1 MSFYSRASAGP
12 AARRPVCLLFVLLS
26 AWATNGAAEQAP
38 KTVLL
43 LYGEATTL
51 PGATALDEEIRTQLP
66 AAAGP
71 IHFYTEHLDAAWF
84 PNPAVQRGIA
94 DVLRRKYKGRKIDLV
109 IAAAPG
115 ALQFALGHR
124 AVLFGGAPVVFVS
137 LRPPGAV
144 SPVPADITGTWFSVD
159 WQANLDL
166 ILRLQPDTKRVA
178 VVYGTS
184 AFDRNETGKIRDA
197 FAAYR
202 GRLELIELTDLP
214 FADLLKKVAALPDR
228 TVILF
233 HVLLR
238 DGAGANHVPTYAL
251 TAIARATRVAVYG
264 VSDTFIG
271 HGIVGGRVISF
282 REHGRQAAA
291 LAARALRGE
300 SPGPPGAG
308 DLDLNV
314 TTFDAQELKRWGI
327 GETRLPPGSVVV
339 NRTPSV
345 WELYRWYVV
354 GGLAVVGVEA
364 LLIAG
369 LLMQRRRHAL
379 AQQALA
385 LSLRFERLVAETSTT
400 FAATPLDDVEAA
412 VQTAL
417 GRIVEELQCDRASLF
432 EFTDDRQVE
441 RIGFSIDAAGV
452 VPLPTTMQ
460 TDRYPWTLGTLR
472 RGDLVRFRSPE
483 DLPDD
488 AATDRA
494 TFQELGT
501 RSLVCVPL
509 EVGHVI
515 VGGISLAT
523 VRAEREWPDALI
535 PRLRLLG
542 DIFANSL
549 VRRRASHAI
558 WESEVRFRLAA
569 DTAPVMMWMS
579 GVDGG
584 CTYCNHTWLEFT
596 GRPVEEELGNG
607 WAAGVHPDDR
617 KSCLDR
623 YQRALDAREPFTM
636 EYRLRRRDG
645 AYRWLLD
652 HGVPRF
658 TRDGAFS
665 GYVGGCT
672 DVTETKVAHAAWL
685 ESLALHSAIFGSLY
699 GHVAALDKDGVVVA
713 VNTSWTEF
721 AAGGWNTP
729 RPPVGANY
737 LEACER
743 AGHVGAGA
751 MAHAIRAV
759 LDGARPQPT
768 LEYAARSGAEE
779 RWFEMTVEPFERLEG
794 GAIVLHV
801 DITRRRRAEAEAQ
814 RQRDELAHAL
824 RASTL
829 GALAGS
835 LAHEINQPLA
845 AIAANAQA
853 ARLVLT
859 GGTADQGELRET
871 LADIAADAKRA
882 AQVIRRL
889 RALFRKEPSEYKPA
903 DVNALIMEVMML
915 LRSELEAKG
924 IGVHLAL
931 AKDLPRVLGDAIQ
944 LQQVVLNVLLN
955 AAEAV
960 ADRSTGRA
968 LLSVETA
975 EHHPGTVEISVR
987 DSGPGVKDV
996 DLERIF
1002 EPFVTTK
1009 ITGLGM
1015 GLSISRSIVQ
1025 AHGGRMWATRTDP
1038 HGLTVHIE
1046 LSHEENGP
1054 EAR

>member
-1 MSFYSRASAGP
+1 MGLCFRASAGP
-12 AARRPVCLLFVLLS
+12 AARRLVCLLFVLLS

-66 AAAGP
+66 KAAGP

-144 SPVPADITGTWFSVD
+144 APVPADITGTWVSVD

-166 ILRLQPDTKRVA
+166 ILRLQPATTRVV

-233 HVLLR
+233 YVLLR
-238 DGAGANHVPTYAL
+238 DGAGANHVPTHAL
-251 TAIARATRVAVYG
+251 AAIARATRVAVYG

-271 HGIVGGRVISF
+271 HGIVGGHVLSF

-291 LAARALRGE
+291 LAARVLRGE
-300 SPGPPGAG
+300 SPGPAGAG

-314 TTFDAQELKRWGI
+314 ATFDAHELKRWGI
-327 GETRLPPGSVVV
+327 SETRLPPGSVVV

-354 GGLAVVGVEA
+354 GGLAVAGVEA
-364 LLIAG
+364 LLIAR
-369 LLMQRRRHAL
+369 LFVQRRRHTL

-432 EFTDDRQVE
+432 EFTDDRRVV
-441 RIGFSIDAAGV
+441 RFGLSIAAPGV
-452 VPLPTTMQ
+452 VPLPTMMQ
-460 TDRYPWTLGTLR
+460 AERYPWTLGTLR
-472 RGDLVRFRSPE
+472 RGDFVRFRSPE
-483 DLPDD
+483 RLPGD
-488 AATDRA
+488 AAIDRG
-494 TFQELGT
+494 TFRELGT

-515 VGGISLAT
+515 VGGISLVT

-542 DIFANSL
+542 EIFANAL
-549 VRRRASHAI
+549 VRRRASNAM
-558 WESEVRFRLAA
+558 WESEARFRLAA
-569 DTAPVMMWMS
+569 DSAPIMMWMA
-579 GVDGG
+579 GPDGG
-584 CTYCNHTWLEFT
+584 CTYFNRGWLDFT
-596 GRPVEEELGNG
+596 GRKMEEELSDG
-607 WAAGVHPDDR
+607 WTTGVHPDDR
-617 KSCLDR
+617 KGCLDC

-652 HGVPRF
+652 HGVPRL
-658 TRDGAFS
+658 TPDGAFS
-665 GYVGGCT
+665 GYVGACT
-672 DVTETKVAHAAWL
+672 DVTEIKAAHATLL
-685 ESLALHSAIFGSLY
+685 ESLALRSAIFGSLY
-699 GHVAALDKDGVVVA
+699 GHVAALDKEGVVAA
-713 VNTSWTEF
+713 VNASWTEF
-721 AAGGWNTP
+721 ADGGWNTP
-729 RPPVGANY
+729 RSPVGANY

-743 AGHVGAGA
+743 AGHVGADA
-751 MAHAIRAV
+751 MANAVRAV
-759 LDGARPQPT
+759 LDGERLRTT
-768 LEYAARSGAEE
+768 LEYAARSGTEE
-779 RWFEMTVEPFERLEG
+779 RWFEMAVEPSQRPEG
-794 GAIVLHV
+794 GAIVWHV
-801 DITRRRRAEAEAQ
+801 DITRRRRAEAEAR

-835 LAHEINQPLA
+835 LAHEINQPLT
-845 AIAANAQA
+845 AIVANAQA
-853 ARLVLT
+853 ARLLVT
-859 GGTADQGELRET
+859 YGTADQRELREA
-871 LADIAADAKRA
+871 LADIAADATRA
-882 AQVIRRL
+882 AQVIRRM
-889 RALFRKEPSEYKPA
+889 RALFRKERSEYKPA
-903 DVNALIMEVMML
+903 DVNALIVEVMML
-915 LRSELEAKG
+915 LRGELESKG
-924 IGVHLAL
+924 IGVQLSL
-931 AKDLPRVLGDAIQ
+931 AKDLPPVLGDAIQ
-944 LQQVVLNVLLN
+944 LQQVVLNVVLN
-955 AAEAV
+955 AAEAM

-968 LLSVETA
+968 FLSVETA
-975 EHHPGTVEISVR
+975 EHHAGTIEISVR
-987 DSGPGVKDV
+987 DSGPGVKDI

-1009 ITGLGM
+1009 STGLGM
-1015 GLSISRSIVQ
+1015 GLSISRSILD
-1025 AHGGRMWATRTDP
+1025 AHGGRMWATRNTE

-1046 LSHEENGP
+1046 LSDEGEG
-1054 EAR
+1054 AGRR

>member
-1 MSFYSRASAGP
+1 MASCSGASAGH
-12 AARRPVCLLFVLLS
+12 AARRLACLLLGLLS
-26 AWATNGAAEQAP
+26 AWATNAVAEQAP
-38 KTVLL
+38 RTVLL
-43 LYGEATTL
+43 LYGEASML
-51 PGATALDEEIRTQLP
+51 PGNGAIDDEIRTGLSM
-66 AAAGP
+66 AVGP
-71 IHFYTEHLDAAWF
+71 TQFYIEHLDDAWF
-84 PNPAVQRGIA
+84 PSPGVQRAIV
-94 DVLRRKYKGRKIDLV
+94 DVLRRKYSGRKLDLV
-109 IAAAPG
+109 IVVAPG
-115 ALQFALGHR
+115 ALQFALSHR
-124 AVLFGGAPVVFVS
+124 AALFGGAPVVFVS
-137 LRPPGAV
+137 RRAGAT
-144 SPVPADITGTWFSVD
+144 PALPADVTGTWFSID
-159 WQANLDL
+159 WRANLDL

-233 HVLLR
+233 YVLLR
-238 DGAGANHVPTYAL
+238 DGAGANHVPTHAL
-251 TAIARATRVAVYG
+251 AAIARATRVAVYG

-314 TTFDAQELKRWGI
+314 TTFDAHALKRWEI
-327 GETRLPPGSVVV
+327 SETRLPPGSVVV
-339 NRTPSV
+339 NGNPSV
-345 WELYRWYVV
+345 WKLYRWYVV
-354 GGLAVVGVEA
+354 GGLAVGGVEA

-369 LLMQRRRHAL
+369 LLVQRRRHAL
-379 AQQALA
+379 TQQALA

-400 FAATPLDDVEAA
+400 LAATPLDDVEAA

-417 GRIVEELQCDRASLF
+417 SRIVEELQCDRASLF
-432 EFTDDRQVE
+432 EFTDDRRLV
-441 RIGFSIDAAGV
+441 RVGLSIAAPGV

-460 TDRYPWTLGTLR
+460 AERYPWTLGTLR
-472 RGDLVRFRSPE
+472 RGDVVRFRSPE
-483 DLPDD
+483 QLPDD
-488 AATDRA
+488 AAIDRA

-501 RSLVCVPL
+501 RSLVCLPL

-515 VGGISLAT
+515 VGGISLVT
-523 VRAEREWPDALI
+523 VRAERDWSDALI

-542 DIFANSL
+542 DIFASSL
-549 VRRRASHAI
+549 VRRRASNAI
-558 WESEVRFRLAA
+558 WESEARFRLAA
-569 DTAPVMMWMS
+569 DSAPIMMWMAS
-579 GVDGG
+579 PDGG
-584 CTYCNHTWLEFT
+584 STYVNRGWLDFT
-596 GRPVEEELGNG
+596 GRKMEEELGDG
-607 WAAGVHPDDR
+607 WTTGVHPDDR
-617 KSCLDR
+617 KDCLDR
-623 YQRALDAREPFTM
+623 YRRALDARESFTI

-645 AYRWLLD
+645 AYRWVLD

-665 GYVGGCT
+665 GYVGECT
-672 DVTETKVAHAAWL
+672 DVTEIKAAHATLL
-685 ESLALHSAIFGSLY
+685 ESLALRSAIFSSLY
-699 GHVAALDKDGVVVA
+699 GHVAALDKDGVVAA
-713 VNTSWTEF
+713 VNASWTEF

-751 MAHAIRAV
+751 MANAVRAV
-759 LDGARPQPT
+759 LDGEHPRAT
-768 LEYAARSGAEE
+768 LEYAARSGTEE
-779 RWFEMTVEPFERLEG
+779 RWFEMAVEPFQRPEG
-794 GAIVLHV
+794 GAIVSHV
-801 DITRRRRAEAEAQ
+801 DITRRRRAEAEAR

-853 ARLVLT
+853 ARLLLSA
-859 GGTADQGELRET
+859 GGREQHELREA
-871 LADIAADAKRA
+871 LMDIADDAKRA

-889 RALFRKEPSEYKPA
+889 RALFRKEREEYKPA
-903 DVNALIMEVMML
+903 DINALIVDVMML
-915 LRSELEAKG
+915 LRSELESKG
-924 IGVHLAL
+924 IGVQLSL
-931 AKDLPRVLGDAIQ
+931 AKDLPPVLGDAIQ
-944 LQQVVLNVLLN
+944 LQQVLLNVLLN
-955 AAEAV
+955 AVEAA

-968 LLSVETA
+968 LVTIETVER
-975 EHHPGTVEISVR
+975 HPGAVEIAVR
-987 DSGPGVKDV
+987 DDGPGVKEA

-1009 ITGLGM
+1009 STGLGM

-1038 HGLTVHIE
+1038 QGLTVHVE
-1046 LSHEENGP
+1046 LSH
-1054 EAR
+1054 